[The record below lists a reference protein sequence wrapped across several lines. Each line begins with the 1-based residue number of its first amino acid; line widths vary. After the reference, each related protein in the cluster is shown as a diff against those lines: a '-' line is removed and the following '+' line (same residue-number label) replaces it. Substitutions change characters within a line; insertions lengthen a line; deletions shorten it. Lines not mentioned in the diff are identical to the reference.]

1 MTSNVLNVIMEPV
14 TEMLNEVV
22 AVGYGV
28 QKKVDL
34 TGSVSTVKGEALIKA
49 ATPNLTNALT
59 GKMTGVISTQ
69 QSGEAGFDDP
79 TFYIRGKSTFGD
91 NSALLL
97 VDGVERSISKLDP
110 NEIES
115 ITILKDAASA
125 AVYGARAANGVI
137 IVTTKEEL
145 RGNRKSLTRVLLVF
159 KNRLSFRR

>member
-1 MTSNVLNVIMEPV
+1 MPV

-28 QKKVDL
+28 QRKL
-34 TGSVSTVKGEALIKA
+34 TVRVCFYSERRSFDKMLPH
-49 ATPNLTNALT
+49 PNMTNALT

-115 ITILKDAASA
+115 ITILKDGS
-125 AVYGARAANGVI
+125 VCCCI
-137 IVTTKEEL
+137 
-145 RGNRKSLTRVLLVF
+145 
-159 KNRLSFRR
+159 

>member
-1 MTSNVLNVIMEPV
+1 M
-14 TEMLNEVV
+14 
-22 AVGYGV
+22 
-28 QKKVDL
+28 
-34 TGSVSTVKGEALIKA
+34 IKA

-137 IVTTKEEL
+137 IVTTK
-145 RGNRKSLTRVLLVF
+145 RGTQGKPKITYSGTFGFQKPTIVKVERNLLQTGG
-159 KNRLSFRR
+159 KKH